1 MMLLTG
7 ILQVLGAEPIPLVFE
22 RLPLDIRSNEFYKRG
37 LAWQFRTEEND
48 EIYEVKHSICY
59 GILARFCRGC
69 LRERT
74 LLVTFEVCMPC
85 IASLA

>member
-48 EIYEVKHSICY
+48 EIYEVKHSIFRVY
-59 GILARFCRGC
+59 
-69 LRERT
+69 
-74 LLVTFEVCMPC
+74 LLGFAVVVYESGHC
-85 IASLA
+85 S